1 MWLRGFLLLLLSCAL
16 PGFAQDRT
24 FGVRSPEGDPVPF
37 IYAVCERT
45 GRYAMSDNRGR
56 MTLRQG
62 DFADSDTLVFRSMFY
77 RPLYVG
83 VGRLRTMSEVVLT
96 PETVAIA
103 AVGIFPE
110 KDVAALVRK
119 AAMNFLTHT
128 AKDYAARVIWLS
140 SVECRGKYREFM
152 GYDGLFASCNFS
164 LAAARF
170 DWDDKNKRYWF
181 PLTVMK
187 SDPLAANSDEVLEI
201 RGVYSGDAGD
211 VGSLKIRYQNAE
223 NDPWKWKRSLEM
235 YSPLNP
241 RQVRNFTYR
250 VDSVYTVGE
259 DEVWVIHFQN
269 KSGTFPR
276 KTRICGEGFIHCLCD
291 EARVVKVQTENLEDH
306 YVAFPRTT
314 VAAYPSATRHRVEV
328 DYAVS
333 NGVLYTSQ
341 ITARVA
347 WVDPGIESGRY
358 YSFGQNRRRNP
369 AANELRE
376 YTSVHFFDPVM
387 LGDSLKRLVGKHAIP
402 QNEYGFVLTAPFERR
417 RWERIPM
424 PGIDR
429 PRLFRELGVNGRTLY
444 EQAQARAFVL
454 PVYNSSLGGPERLGA
469 EEGIYRKRRLQY
481 YKIGREI
488 IYPTLYGIDYE

>member
-1 MWLRGFLLLLLSCAL
+1 
-16 PGFAQDRT
+16 
-24 FGVRSPEGDPVPF
+24 
-37 IYAVCERT
+37 
-45 GRYAMSDNRGR
+45 
-56 MTLRQG
+56 
-62 DFADSDTLVFRSMFY
+62 
-77 RPLYVG
+77 
-83 VGRLRTMSEVVLT
+83 
-96 PETVAIA
+96 
-103 AVGIFPE
+103 
-110 KDVAALVRK
+110 
-119 AAMNFLTHT
+119 
-128 AKDYAARVIWLS
+128 
-140 SVECRGKYREFM
+140 
-152 GYDGLFASCNFS
+152 
-164 LAAARF
+164 
-170 DWDDKNKRYWF
+170 
-181 PLTVMK
+181 MK

-347 WVDPGIESGRY
+347 WVDP
-358 YSFGQNRRRNP
+358 
-369 AANELRE
+369 A
-376 YTSVHFFDPVM
+376 
-387 LGDSLKRLVGKHAIP
+387 
-402 QNEYGFVLTAPFERR
+402 
-417 RWERIPM
+417 
-424 PGIDR
+424 
-429 PRLFRELGVNGRTLY
+429 
-444 EQAQARAFVL
+444 
-454 PVYNSSLGGPERLGA
+454 
-469 EEGIYRKRRLQY
+469 
-481 YKIGREI
+481 
-488 IYPTLYGIDYE
+488 